1 MNLSIDPMGSPIDES
16 AAARRR
22 SSLETVI
29 QRIAK
34 SLPDP
39 TAMRSD
45 VLTLRSNAQSPPAQA
60 VSQEAPARLDESA
73 LRTKTFLATE
83 AIRGD
88 RSAASSHAPEVLQSF
103 MQSRKAT

>member
-1 MNLSIDPMGSPIDES
+1 MNLSIDPTGSPIDET

-22 SSLETVI
+22 SSLDTVI

-39 TAMRSD
+39 TALRSD
-45 VLTLRSNAQSPPAQA
+45 VLSLRSPAPPPSGTSAPA
-60 VSQEAPARLDESA
+60 EAPLDASA
-73 LRTKTFLATE
+73 LRTKTFLTTE

-88 RSAASSHAPEVLQSF
+88 RSAARSHAPEVLQSF
-103 MQSRKAT
+103 MQSRQAT